1 MGVTGALPLV
11 RGRGRWRQIVSR
23 CARYVGMSNGCG
35 YVSYRRTVGMRC
47 RVGETQ
53 LPILVRTRADTGI

>member
-1 MGVTGALPLV
+1 
-11 RGRGRWRQIVSR
+11 VSR

-35 YVSYRRTVGMRC
+35 YVSYRRTVSRRY

-53 LPILVRTRADTGI
+53 LPVLVQY